1 MLTLFKAGVTIWLS
15 DTVDSRV
22 KNNIMDKEGHS
33 VTIKGPIHQEH
44 IIIPNAPDRS
54 SKNSK

>member
-1 MLTLFKAGVTIWLS
+1 MLAPFKAGVTICLS
-15 DTVDSRV
+15 DTEDFRV
-22 KNNIMDKEGHS
+22 KNNTMDKEGNS
-33 VTIKGPIHQEH
+33 ITIKGPTHQEH